1 MRRIILIAVAAVTIQ
16 SLAMSAAW
24 AGNPHFV
31 GTPSV
36 NRQGNSLAVS
46 GKVAGLGNEEQIHIE
61 ISADAACLNRGEQ
74 FPDADNKETFTA
86 AGDFPVQNGKA
97 NFRLTLTAT
106 FQPRCS
112 PPMTVVFGDV
122 TIEVTSDDDPNLF
135 LTTTIA
141 GPF

>member
-1 MRRIILIAVAAVTIQ
+1 MILIAVSTLTIL
-16 SLAMSAAW
+16 SFAISAAW

-31 GTPSV
+31 GTPTV
-36 NRQGNSLAVS
+36 TRQGNSLTVS
-46 GKVAGLGNEEQIHIE
+46 GKVAGLGNEEQIHVE
-61 ISADAACLNRGEQ
+61 VSADAACLNRGEQ

-86 AGDFPVQNGKA
+86 SGDFPVQNGKA
-97 NFRLTLTAT
+97 NFRLSLTAT

-112 PPMTVVFGDV
+112 PPMRVVFGDV
-122 TIEVTSDDDPNLF
+122 SIVVTSDDDPNLL